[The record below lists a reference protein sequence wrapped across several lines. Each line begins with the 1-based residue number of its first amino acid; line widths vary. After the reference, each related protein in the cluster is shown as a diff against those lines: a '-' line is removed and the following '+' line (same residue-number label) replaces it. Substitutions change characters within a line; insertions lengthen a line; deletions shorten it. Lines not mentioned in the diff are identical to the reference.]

1 MPTAPHPPA
10 FTRRNVYLR
19 DGFAC
24 QYCTQPTPTALLTY
38 DHVIPVCRQ
47 GRNDWTNIVTAC
59 KSCNGKKGSRLL
71 KDTDMKLRTA
81 PYMPSRFELHQ
92 KARMYPPKEL
102 HADWKDYV

>member
-1 MPTAPHPPA
+1 M
-10 FTRRNVYLR
+10 
-19 DGFAC
+19 
-24 QYCTQPTPTALLTY
+24 
-38 DHVIPVCRQ
+38 
-47 GRNDWTNIVTAC
+47 
-59 KSCNGKKGSRLL
+59 L